1 MLVKKGLKK
10 QTNHNY
16 LTNFWNDGSDSCVI
30 FSLDCVVYRAHRK
43 SDAIN
48 KTNHLS
54 ININLT

>member
-1 MLVKKGLKK
+1 MLVKRGLKNP

-30 FSLDCVVYRAHRK
+30 FSLDRVVYRAHRK

-48 KTNHLS
+48 K
-54 ININLT
+54 